1 MISTHRDV
9 YRWSFLFLAANQDAI
24 AEGGNIGMGAQ
35 QSMNF
40 AATGA
45 GIRAASLSMSGAV
58 SSLRAG
64 GTADLTSSRSKKK
77 KVH

>member
-1 MISTHRDV
+1 MISSQQAV
-9 YRWSFLFLAANQDAI
+9 YGWSFLFLAANQDAI
-24 AEGGNIGMGAQ
+24 ATAATVGIGAQ

-45 GIRAASLSMSGAV
+45 GIVAASLSMSDAV
-58 SSLRAG
+58 SSFRSTGNA
-64 GTADLTSSRSKKK
+64 AVTSGARKKK